1 MAIFIDSLTDNL
13 NYCLKLYE
21 IYATRKTENVGY
33 LDFEKSFILLCL
45 HILNFKP
52 KEQIFEVNR
61 FKVNQINAFCRFWT
75 LTRAG
80 LPKWFFCANF

>member
-33 LDFEKSFILLCL
+33 LDFEK
-45 HILNFKP
+45 
-52 KEQIFEVNR
+52 
-61 FKVNQINAFCRFWT
+61 AFLSLVTSYSEF
-75 LTRAG
+75 
-80 LPKWFFCANF
+80 